1 MEKDTTNARSL
12 HALREEFRK
21 AREGKWAVTVNVED
35 AIFTRLIEA
44 EELLTV
50 AVGLF
55 SELSADKD
63 NWLFGHYGNII
74 DARWA
79 LHNVI
84 HDRIGTGKR

>member
-1 MEKDTTNARSL
+1 MNDDTTNACSL
-12 HALREEFRK
+12 HTLREEFRK
-21 AREGKWAVTVNVED
+21 ARLAKQAVTINVED

-50 AVGLF
+50 ATGLF
-55 SELSADKD
+55 TELAENKN
-63 NWLFGHYGNII
+63 NWLFNFQEDIS

-84 HDRIGTGKR
+84 HDRSFA